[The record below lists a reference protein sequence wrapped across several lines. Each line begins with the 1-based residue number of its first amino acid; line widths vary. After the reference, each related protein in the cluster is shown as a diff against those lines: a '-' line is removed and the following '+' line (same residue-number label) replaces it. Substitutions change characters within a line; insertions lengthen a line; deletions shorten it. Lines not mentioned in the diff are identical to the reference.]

1 MKIKNLL
8 LTVLLCFVISI
19 IYGQTPTKE
28 RFINNGDYL
37 SKNSLTDYKS
47 YYGDSLQGFDEA
59 SMKVELLRRNVFGS
73 EYLNYIALVKREWVN
88 QKYGI
93 KPSLPINSNNKPTG
107 GSNSVNSPGNACVN
121 EDFELTAPGAY
132 SGMNSVLG
140 WTIQS
145 GQNTSNICCGNFTYG
160 AGCVANPIAN
170 WNAGSPEFSIVTTPI
185 LPAPSCVNPPG
196 FSIDNV
202 TIPNSPLGGNRVAR
216 LQNSCP
222 TGLMT
227 RMMTQFPVT
236 NANTLFQFC
245 YAGSWDGVHECC
257 GQPAFRIDMYNC
269 TGSLIPIPCANVS
282 LTPSGQSCLS
292 GVPGYQ
298 VTSGVSWV
306 NWQTKYIDLTPYIGQ
321 CIRIVVTCSD
331 CSYSGHHGTAYFDA
345 RCGGQLVGTGLGGVG
360 GNIAGP
366 VSYCAGSNQA
376 IIAAPLGYS
385 SYQWI
390 SPITGTIPANAGG
403 TAPVLTISPVVSG
416 LVYTVQ
422 LNSPSGCSYIATN
435 TIMPTLVNIAGI
447 GSGTSCAGGSSGTG
461 TVQGN
466 GSGTGYNYT
475 WVNSNNAVV
484 GTSATVSGL
493 LPGTYS
499 VTITGIGAAGC
510 GSATST
516 ISVGTGIPQMQNL
529 LKPYCGG
536 QAYLSVVGNSV
547 QWSTNN
553 TPISS
558 PLGVAMGYT
567 VNNPIQASVYT
578 VTYTSLQGCNEAA
591 SYTLISSPP
600 GNISVLTTSV
610 CLNSSNGSGT
620 INLTPASGS
629 PPGAN
634 SYSVWNSNNTPVYN
648 SSLSPTSQN
657 SYVFGNMS
665 TGSYQVRVF
674 DGSCAYNTSFNILTH
689 VFSPTLSPSSVIL
702 CPGGAIAAGIVF
714 SIPPSLSQ
722 YTYSWTP
729 NIFLAGNTQQS
740 TIIIP
745 NLAVGT
751 QSNITYSVVITPTA
765 INCPMTRT
773 LNLLAINP
781 PTPTLSL
788 IPSLCN
794 NSSPYQIIASPGGG
808 VFTGVGVSTLGVIS
822 PTAIGVNTY
831 TYAISISTCAASNTG
846 SYEVSYFNT
855 SALTGSINNLCVT
868 NSPVNLMGIV
878 QNTTGVWSGVGVAS
892 GSFSPLGLNTSIYN
906 ITYNTTS
913 TPNPTVCPSST
924 QLNISVTNTI
934 NPTMT
939 NAGPFCNNTSSFV
952 LSANPSGGI
961 WSNNSAVSSLGI
973 VTPSLSSP
981 SSSVVNY
988 VVTVGPCVNTNT
1000 FNIYPSTYNTASLT
1014 GVIPNMCVT
1023 SNPFNLMSIV
1033 QNTTGTW
1040 SGMNVNQNSFNP
1052 AGLIT
1057 SSYVVT
1063 YNTNSTPNT
1072 TICPDSRT
1080 ISVSVLNPPMPN
1092 ITSVGPICS
1101 SDALIQMSVAPSTG
1115 SWMTAPYINL
1125 NGVLNPSLCSIGNNV
1140 IQYVIGT
1147 NTCSSQQTKTVTV
1160 EMFVPSTITN
1170 QLPDICNTSSA
1181 INLNMYASFPGSWV
1195 GFGVN
1200 GSMFNPYASG
1210 AGTITLIH
1218 NTSSTSGLCPSTST
1232 TSVRVY
1238 SLAAPSITKPN
1249 SICNTQLPF
1258 QLYVTPLGGLFG
1270 SSNGVSL
1277 NGIFTPAYASIGNN
1291 VVNYSITSGPCIA
1304 YAQTT
1309 ITVEKFISAHFDK
1322 YPKSVYCRGS
1332 EFPFNL
1338 NSFVQNPGYT
1348 WSGPGVVGNMFNPNL
1363 ANIGNNIVYYQTTST
1378 TPSLCPDVSTV
1389 NIVVALTPT
1398 ISVVVDKLSGCNPLT
1413 NILSINKNY
1422 GTAEW
1427 IFDRSMKSKQ
1437 GLSTSQT
1444 FTNPGLYSAYVNY
1457 VSVEGCTTTFT
1468 SVPTFTVYEKP
1479 IAKFNM
1485 PSVVSIAEPQVQI
1498 ENQTTS
1504 LNDNY
1509 YNWSVLNTQYTELN
1523 PVINFTKPGKY
1534 EVCLVVTS
1542 FDGCKDTLRKMVEVK
1557 GAYNVWIPSSF
1568 TPNFDKLNDIFIPV
1582 FSPFGIDTKHYE
1594 FTIFNRWGSLL
1605 FNTTNTNVGWDGT
1618 YKGEPVIEGVYVFTL
1633 KFKDADGVVYDK
1645 IGHVTLLR

>member
-1 MKIKNLL
+1 MKKLITYCLLSLNLI
-8 LTVLLCFVISI
+8 VI
-19 IYGQTPTKE
+19 GQTTPKE
-28 RFINNGDYL
+28 RYINNSDYL
-37 SKNSLTDYKS
+37 SKNSLVDYKS

-59 SMKVELLRRNVFGS
+59 SIKVELLRRNVFGS

-93 KPSLPINSNNKPTG
+93 KPLPINSNNRPIG
-107 GSNSVNSPGNACVN
+107 GPNVVNSPGNACVN
-121 EDFELTAPGAY
+121 EDFELTAPGTY
-132 SGMNSVLG
+132 NGMNSVLG

-145 GQNTSNICCGNFTYG
+145 GQNTSNICCGNPTYG

-170 WNAGSPEFSIVTTPI
+170 WNAGSPEFSIVATPI
-185 LPAPSCVNPPG
+185 IANPVG
-196 FSIDNV
+196 AFSINHV
-202 TIPNSPLGGNRVAR
+202 SIPQSPLGGNNVAR
-216 LQNSCP
+216 IQNSSP
-222 TGLMT
+222 NGLMT
-227 RMMTQFPVT
+227 RIMTQFPVS
-236 NANTLFQFC
+236 NSNTLFQFC

-282 LTPSGQSCLS
+282 LTPSGQSCQS

-298 VTSGVSWV
+298 VTNGVSWV

-321 CIRIVVTCSD
+321 CIRIVVTVSD
-331 CSYSGHHGTAYFDA
+331 CAYSGHHGTAYFDA
-345 RCGGQLVGTGLGGVG
+345 RCGGQLVGVGLGGVG

-403 TAPVLTISPVVSG
+403 TAPVLTISPVVAG

-447 GSGTSCAGGSSGTG
+447 GSATSCAGGSSGTG

-499 VTITGIGAAGC
+499 VTITGLGNAGC

-516 ISVGTGIPQMQNL
+516 ISIGVGIPQMQNL

-536 QAYLSVVGNSV
+536 QAYLSVTGNSV

-553 TPISS
+553 TPISA

-567 VNNPIQASVYT
+567 VNNPVQASVYT
-578 VTYTSLQGCNEAA
+578 VTYTSLQGCNESA

-600 GNISVLTTSV
+600 GNISILTTSV

-634 SYSVWNSNNTPVYN
+634 SYSVWNSNNTPAYN
-648 SSLSPTSQN
+648 SSLAPTNQN
-657 SYVFGNMS
+657 SYVFGNLQ

-674 DGSCAYNTSFNILTH
+674 DGSCAYTTSFNILTH
-689 VFSPTLSPSSVIL
+689 VFSPTLSPASVTL
-702 CPGGAIAAGIVF
+702 CPGGGIAAGVVF

-751 QSNITYSVVITPTA
+751 QSNITYSVVITPAA

-773 LNLLAINP
+773 LNLWAVNP

-788 IPSLCN
+788 IPNLCN

-822 PTAIGVNTY
+822 PTSIGVNTY
-831 TYAISISTCAASNTG
+831 TYAISISTCAASNTS

-868 NSPVNLMGIV
+868 NSLVNLMGIV
-878 QNTTGVWSGVGVAS
+878 QNTTGVWSGVGVTS
-892 GSFSPLGLNTSIYN
+892 NSFSPLGLNTSIYS

-934 NPTMT
+934 IPTMT

-952 LSANPSGGI
+952 LSANPTGGI

-981 SSSVVNY
+981 SNSIVGY
-988 VVTVGPCVNTNT
+988 VVQVGPCVNTNT
-1000 FNIYPSTYNTASLT
+1000 FIIYPSTYNTASLT

-1023 SNPFNLMSIV
+1023 SNVFNLMSIV
-1033 QNTTGTW
+1033 QNTTGIW
-1040 SGMNVNQNSFNP
+1040 SGMNVNQNLFNP

-1057 SSYVVT
+1057 NSYVAT

-1072 TICPDSRT
+1072 TVCPDSRT
-1080 ISVSVLNPPMPN
+1080 ISVSVLNPPTPN
-1092 ITSVGPICS
+1092 ILSIGPLCSIGSPIQLTVTPNTGTWSATS
-1101 SDALIQMSVAPSTG
+1101 
-1115 SWMTAPYINL
+1115 YINL
-1125 NGVLNPSLCSIGNNV
+1125 NGIFTPSQSVIGNNAV
-1140 IQYVIGT
+1140 QYIIGT
-1147 NTCSSQQTKTVTV
+1147 ATCNAQQTKQINV
-1160 EMFVPSTITN
+1160 ESFISAHIIGSINDQCNNNSPINLMTIAQNATGVWSGVGVVGSSFN
-1170 QLPDICNTSSA
+1170 PNLSGAGQYTLNYNTSS
-1181 INLNMYASFPGSWV
+1181 IP
-1195 GFGVN
+1195 
-1200 GSMFNPYASG
+1200 
-1210 AGTITLIH
+1210 
-1218 NTSSTSGLCPSTST
+1218 SGLCPDNSII
-1232 TSVRVY
+1232 SVRVY
-1238 SLAAPSITKPN
+1238 SLAAPVIIKPN
-1249 SICNTQLPF
+1249 TICNTHLPF
-1258 QLYVTPLGGLFG
+1258 QLLVTPIGGLFG
-1270 SSNGVSL
+1270 SNNGVSL
-1277 NGIFTPAYASIGNN
+1277 SGLFTPAYASIGNN
-1291 VVNYSITSGPCIA
+1291 VINYSITSGPCIA
-1304 YAQTT
+1304 YGQTT
-1309 ITVEKFISAHFDK
+1309 ITVEKFITADIIQ
-1322 YPKSVYCRGS
+1322 YPNSVYCKGIAQ
-1332 EFPFNL
+1332 PFNL
-1338 NSFVQNPGYT
+1338 NSFVINTNGT
-1348 WSGPGVVGNMFNPNL
+1348 WSGPGVIGNMFHPNV
-1363 ANIGNNIVYYQTTST
+1363 ANIGNNIVNYLTTST
-1378 TPSLCPDVSTV
+1378 TASLCPDTS
-1389 NIVVALTPT
+1389 NLKIVVANTPT
-1398 ISVVVDKLSGCNPLT
+1398 INVAVNKLNGCAPFT
-1413 NILSINKNY
+1413 NILSIDKNS

-1427 IFDRSMKSKQ
+1427 IFNKGLKSKQ
-1437 GLSTSQT
+1437 GLSISQT
-1444 FTNPGLYSAYVNY
+1444 FTNPGLYNAYINYVNA
-1457 VSVEGCTTTFT
+1457 EGCATTFT
-1468 SVPTFTVYEKP
+1468 SVPTFTIYEKP
-1479 IAKFNM
+1479 IAKFNI
-1485 PSVVSIAEPQVQI
+1485 PSVISIAEPQIQI

-1504 LNDNY
+1504 INDNY
-1509 YNWSVLNTQYTELN
+1509 YNWLILNTQYTTLN
-1523 PVINFTKPGKY
+1523 PIINFTKPGKH
-1534 EVCLVVTS
+1534 EICLMVTS
-1542 FDGCKDTLRKMVEVK
+1542 FDGCKDTLRKTIEVK

-1568 TPNFDKLNDIFIPV
+1568 TPNFDKINDVFIPV
-1582 FSPFGIDTKHYE
+1582 FSPYGIDTKYYE
-1594 FTIFNRWGSLL
+1594 FTIFNRWGALL
-1605 FNTTNTNVGWDGT
+1605 FNTSNVNVGWDGT
-1618 YKGEPVIEGVYVFTL
+1618 FKGEPVNEGVYVFTL
-1633 KFKDADGVVYDK
+1633 KFKDADGVIYDK
-1645 IGHVTLLR
+1645 IGHVTLLK

>member
-1 MKIKNLL
+1 MLS
-8 LTVLLCFVISI
+8 FVVRS
-19 IYGQTPTKE
+19 QSFTPDMDKHPTKE
-28 RFINNGDYL
+28 RYINNSDYL
-37 SKNSLTDYKS
+37 SKNSLVNYKS

-73 EYLNYIALVKREWVN
+73 EYINYIALVKREWVN

-93 KPSLPINSNNKPTG
+93 KPLLPINSNNRPIG
-107 GSNSVNSPGNACVN
+107 GPNVVNSPGNACVN

-132 SGMNSVLG
+132 NGMNSVLG

-145 GQNTSNICCGNFTYG
+145 GQNTSNICCGNPTYG

-170 WNAGSPEFSIVTTPI
+170 WNAGSPEFSIVATPI
-185 LPAPSCVNPPG
+185 LPAPSCANPPG

-227 RMMTQFPVT
+227 RMMTQFPVS
-236 NANTLFQFC
+236 NSNTLFQFC

-282 LTPSGQSCLS
+282 LTPSGQSCQS

-298 VTSGVSWV
+298 VTNGVSWI

-345 RCGGQLVGTGLGGVG
+345 RCGGQLVGVGLGGVG

-366 VSYCAGSNQA
+366 VSFCAGSNQA

-403 TAPVLTISPVVSG
+403 TAPVLTISPVVAG

-475 WVNSNNAVV
+475 WVNSNNAIV

-499 VTITGIGAAGC
+499 VTITGLGNAGC

-516 ISVGTGIPQMQNL
+516 ISIGVGIPQLQKL
-529 LKPYCGG
+529 LKPYCGS

-553 TPISS
+553 TPISA

-567 VNNPIQASVYT
+567 VNNPVQASVYT

-591 SYTLISSPP
+591 SFTLIPSPP

-634 SYSVWNSNNTPVYN
+634 SYSVWNSNNTPAYN
-648 SSLSPTSQN
+648 SSLAPTNQN
-657 SYVFGNMS
+657 SYVFGNLG

-674 DGSCAYNTSFNILTH
+674 DGSCAYTTSFNILTH
-689 VFSPTLSPSSVIL
+689 VFSPTLSPASTTL
-702 CPGGAIAAGIVF
+702 CPGGGIAAGIVF

-781 PTPTLSL
+781 PTPTLST

-794 NSSPYQIIASPGGG
+794 NSSPYQIIALPGGG

-831 TYAISISTCAASNTG
+831 TYAISISTCAASNTS

-878 QNTTGVWSGVGVAS
+878 QSTTGVWSGVGVTS

-973 VTPSLSSP
+973 ITPSLSSP
-981 SSSVVNY
+981 SNSIVGY
-988 VVTVGPCVNTNT
+988 MVTVGPCVNTNT
-1000 FNIYPSTYNTASLT
+1000 FSIYPSTYNTASLT
-1014 GVIPNMCVT
+1014 GIIPNMCVT
-1023 SNPFNLMSIV
+1023 NNLFNLMSIV

-1052 AGLIT
+1052 AGLGT
-1057 SSYVVT
+1057 NSYVLT

-1080 ISVSVLNPPMPN
+1080 INVSVLNPPMPN

-1101 SDALIQMSVAPSTG
+1101 SDALIQMSVTPSTG
-1115 SWMTAPYINL
+1115 SWITAPYINL
-1125 NGVLNPSLCSIGNNV
+1125 NGVLNPSLCSIGNNI

-1147 NTCSSQQTKTVTV
+1147 NTCSSQQTKTITV
-1160 EMFVPSTITN
+1160 EVFVPSTITN
-1170 QLPDICNTSSA
+1170 QIPDMCNTSSA
-1181 INLNMYASFPGSWV
+1181 VNLSMYASFPGSWV

-1200 GSMFNPYASG
+1200 GSMFNPITSG

-1238 SLAAPSITKPN
+1238 SLAAPSITKSN
-1249 SICNTQLPF
+1249 TICNTHSPF
-1258 QLYVTPLGGLFG
+1258 QLLVTPIGGLFG
-1270 SSNGVSL
+1270 SNSGVSL
-1277 NGIFTPAYASIGNN
+1277 SGLFTPAYASIGNN
-1291 VVNYSITSGPCIA
+1291 VINYSITSGPCIA
-1304 YAQTT
+1304 YGQTT
-1309 ITVEKFISAHFDK
+1309 ITVEKFISADIIQ
-1322 YPKSVYCRGS
+1322 YPNSVYCKGTAQ
-1332 EFPFNL
+1332 PFNL
-1338 NSFVQNPGYT
+1338 KSLVINTNGT
-1348 WSGPGVVGNMFNPNL
+1348 WSGPGVVGSMFNPNI
-1363 ANIGNNIVYYQTTST
+1363 ANIGNNIVHYLTTST
-1378 TPSLCPDVSTV
+1378 TASLCPDTSDLK
-1389 NIVVALTPT
+1389 IVVALTPT
-1398 ISVVVDKLSGCNPLT
+1398 VVVSTNVSSGCIPLQVIFSTDKNRGTGSWKFGDGEESEGIFVSHIYNSVGTYTTNFSYISEEGCASKSTSAPSVSVFSKPVADFSIGEVLISDPKIQLNNKTNPLGFCT
-1413 NILSINKNY
+1413 YTWSIP
-1422 GTAEW
+1422 
-1427 IFDRSMKSKQ
+1427 SMS
-1437 GLSTSQT
+1437 
-1444 FTNPGLYSAYVNY
+1444 
-1457 VSVEGCTTTFT
+1457 FT
-1468 SVPTFTVYEKP
+1468 SNEINPNIIFSKIGRYE
-1479 IAKFNM
+1479 I
-1485 PSVVSIAEPQVQI
+1485 
-1498 ENQTTS
+1498 TLTS
-1504 LNDNY
+1504 RSSKD
-1509 YNWSVLNTQYTELN
+1509 
-1523 PVINFTKPGKY
+1523 
-1534 EVCLVVTS
+1534 
-1542 FDGCKDTLRKMVEVK
+1542 CKDWMTRYVEVK
-1557 GAYNVWIPSSF
+1557 NDFNVTIPNTFS
-1568 TPNFDKLNDIFIPV
+1568 PNYDGLNDIFIPV
-1582 FSPFGIDTKHYE
+1582 FTSYGFDQRSYLLE
-1594 FTIFNRWGSLL
+1594 IFDRWGSLL
-1605 FNTTNTNVGWDGT
+1605 FTTIDYKKGWDGL
-1618 YKGEPVIEGVYVFTL
+1618 YKGNPMKEEVYVYRIR
-1633 KFKDADGVVYDK
+1633 FKTSDGNSIDK
-1645 IGHVTLLR
+1645 YGHVTLLK

>member
-1 MKIKNLL
+1 MKKLITYCLL
-8 LTVLLCFVISI
+8 LLNLTVI
-19 IYGQTPTKE
+19 GQTTPKE
-28 RFINNGDYL
+28 RYINNSDYL

-73 EYLNYIALVKREWVN
+73 EYINYIALVKREWVN

-93 KPSLPINSNNKPTG
+93 KPLLPINSNNRPVG
-107 GSNSVNSPGNACVN
+107 GPNVVNSPGNACVN

-132 SGMNSVLG
+132 NGMNSVLG

-145 GQNTSNICCGNFTYG
+145 GQNTSGICCGNPTYG

-170 WNAGSPEFSIVTTPI
+170 WNAGSPEFSIVATPI
-185 LPAPSCVNPPG
+185 LPAPSCANPPG

-227 RMMTQFPVT
+227 RMMTQFPVS
-236 NANTLFQFC
+236 NSNTLFQFC

-282 LTPSGQSCLS
+282 LTPSGQSCQS

-298 VTSGVSWV
+298 VTNGVSWV

-345 RCGGQLVGTGLGGVG
+345 RCGGQLVGVGLGGVG

-403 TAPVLTISPVVSG
+403 TAPTLTVSPVIAG
-416 LVYTVQ
+416 AVYTVQ

-447 GSGTSCAGGSSGTG
+447 GSATSCAGGSSGSG

-499 VTITGIGAAGC
+499 ITITGLGNAGC

-516 ISVGTGIPQMQNL
+516 ISIGVGIPQMQNL

-536 QAYLSVVGNSV
+536 QAYLSVTGNNV

-553 TPISS
+553 TPISA

-567 VNNPIQASVYT
+567 VNNPVQASVYT
-578 VTYTSLQGCNEAA
+578 VTYTSLQGCNESA

-600 GNISVLTTSV
+600 GNISLLTTSV

-634 SYSVWNSNNTPVYN
+634 SYSVWNSNNTPAYN
-648 SSLSPTSQN
+648 SSLAPTNQN
-657 SYVFGNMS
+657 SYLFGNMG

-674 DGSCAYNTSFNILTH
+674 DGSCAYTTSFNILTH
-689 VFSPTLSPSSVIL
+689 VFSPTLSPTSTTL
-702 CPGGAIAAGIVF
+702 CPGGGIAAGIVF
-714 SIPPSLSQ
+714 SIPPSFSQ

-740 TIIIP
+740 TILIP

-765 INCPMTRT
+765 INCPITLT

-781 PTPTLSL
+781 PTPTLSI

-794 NSSPYQIIASPGGG
+794 NSSPYQIIALPGGG
-808 VFTGVGVSTLGVIS
+808 VFTGVGVGTLGVIS

-831 TYAISISTCAASNTG
+831 TYAISISTCAASNTS

-878 QNTTGVWSGVGVAS
+878 QNTTGVWSGVGVTS
-892 GSFSPLGLNTSIYN
+892 GSFSPLGLNTSIYS

-934 NPTMT
+934 IPTMT

-952 LSANPSGGI
+952 LSANPSGGT

-981 SSSVVNY
+981 SNSIVGY
-988 VVTVGPCVNTNT
+988 MVTVGPCINTNT
-1000 FNIYPSTYNTASLT
+1000 FSIYPSTYNTASLT
-1014 GVIPNMCVT
+1014 GVVPNMCVT
-1023 SNPFNLMSIV
+1023 NNAFNLMSIV

-1040 SGMNVNQNSFNP
+1040 SGMNVNQSLFNP
-1052 AGLIT
+1052 AGLGT
-1057 SSYVVT
+1057 NSYVLT

-1080 ISVSVLNPPMPN
+1080 INVSVLNPPMPN

-1101 SDALIQMSVAPSTG
+1101 LDALIQMSVAPSTG
-1115 SWMTAPYINL
+1115 SWITAPYINL

-1147 NTCSSQQTKTVTV
+1147 NTCSSQQTKTITV
-1160 EMFVPSTITN
+1160 EVFVPSTITN
-1170 QLPDICNTSSA
+1170 QIPDMCNTSSA
-1181 INLNMYASFPGSWV
+1181 VNLSMYATFPGSWV
-1195 GFGVN
+1195 GFGVS
-1200 GSMFNPYASG
+1200 GSMFNPNASG

-1238 SLAAPSITKPN
+1238 SLAAPSITKSN
-1249 SICNTQLPF
+1249 TICNTHSPF
-1258 QLYVTPLGGLFG
+1258 QLLVTPIGGLFG
-1270 SSNGVSL
+1270 SNSGVSL
-1277 NGIFTPAYASIGNN
+1277 SGLFTPAYASVGNN
-1291 VVNYSITSGPCIA
+1291 VINYSITSGPCIA
-1304 YAQTT
+1304 YGQTT
-1309 ITVEKFISAHFDK
+1309 ITVEKFISADITQ
-1322 YPKSVYCRGS
+1322 YPNSVYCKGTAQ
-1332 EFPFNL
+1332 PFNL
-1338 NSFVQNPGYT
+1338 KSFVINTNGT
-1348 WSGPGVVGNMFNPNL
+1348 WSGPGVIGSMFNPNI
-1363 ANIGNNIVYYQTTST
+1363 ANIGNNIVHYLTTST
-1378 TPSLCPDVSTV
+1378 TASLCPDTSDLK
-1389 NIVVALTPT
+1389 IVVANTPT
-1398 ISVVVDKLSGCNPLT
+1398 ISIIANKLNGCTPFT
-1413 NILSINKNY
+1413 NILSIDKNS

-1427 IFDRSMKSKQ
+1427 IFNKGVKSKQ

-1444 FTNPGLYSAYVNY
+1444 FTNAGLYNVYVNY
-1457 VSVEGCTTTFT
+1457 INVEGCATTFT

-1479 IAKFNM
+1479 IAKFSI
-1485 PSVVSIAEPQVQI
+1485 PSVISIAEPQIQI
-1498 ENQTTS
+1498 ENQTIPI
-1504 LNDNY
+1504 NDNY
-1509 YNWSVLNTQYTELN
+1509 YNWSILNTQYTELN

-1534 EVCLVVTS
+1534 EVYLMVTS
-1542 FDGCKDTLRKMVEVK
+1542 FDGCKDTLRKVIEVK
-1557 GAYNVWIPSSF
+1557 GTYNVWIPSSF
-1568 TPNFDKLNDIFIPV
+1568 TPNFDKVNDVFIPV
-1582 FSPFGIDTKHYE
+1582 FSPFGIDAKYYE
-1594 FTIFNRWGSLL
+1594 FTIFNRWGALL
-1605 FNTTNTNVGWDGT
+1605 FNTTNIHTGWDGT